1 MKTSSN
7 TQTIN
12 KISYDN
18 IKEMAIV
25 RDFEKHKYN
34 LPEHGAGIIDTVA
47 NFVSQNKDT
56 SSNITQA
63 IKAAK
68 RLMS

>member
-12 KISYDN
+12 KISYVN
-18 IKEMAIV
+18 IKKMVIV

-34 LPEHGAGIIDTVA
+34 LPVQAKGPRSSIHGAG
-47 NFVSQNKDT
+47 
-56 SSNITQA
+56 
-63 IKAAK
+63 
-68 RLMS
+68 